1 MSAVARP
8 PLRERALAPMSRR
21 FSIEP
26 RPVPTLRL
34 QLAVALGSIVAALLA
49 GALLL
54 AATGSDPLS
63 VYQEIVTASVGT
75 PLAFSQTLVQT
86 TPLLL
91 TGLATVVVFRMRI
104 FSIGADGQLLVGA
117 VLASGIALKL
127 DGLPGPLLIVLALLG
142 GVLGGALWAGI
153 AGVGRA
159 YLRVDEVIST
169 LMLNFLALYLINY
182 LIIDTHS
189 IWRDPT
195 TGQAQGALL
204 PEKVVLPRLFEQAD
218 VGILIAVVVAL
229 GLWAIVRWTRWG
241 YELRVIGDSPRAG
254 RYAGMRI
261 GRKVLAVFLIS
272 GALAGLAGAIQ
283 VTTVTQ
289 ALDVTGL
296 SPGLGYGYTGIVVA
310 AIARLSFVAVL
321 PAGLLMAALLSA
333 GPALELVQVPQ
344 SVVLVLQG
352 LVLLLVAAG
361 QFLLSYRVR
370 RVVREEAS

>member
-1 MSAVARP
+1 MSALTLPR
-8 PLRERALAPMSRR
+8 RGRRAAGPRR
-21 FSIEP
+21 GLTIEP
-26 RPVPTLRL
+26 R
-34 QLAVALGSIVAALLA
+34 AVASLGVRVGVLAGSLVGAALV

-54 AATGSDPLS
+54 AITGYDAVA
-63 VYQEIVTASVGT
+63 VYQEIYDASFGT
-75 PLAFSQTLVQT
+75 PLSFSQTLVQT
-86 TPLLL
+86 TPIVL
-91 TGLATVVVFRMRI
+91 TACAAAIAYRVKLYT
-104 FSIGADGQLLVGA
+104 IGADGQLLVGA
-117 VLASGIALKL
+117 VVASGIALQF
-127 DGLPGPLLIVLALLG
+127 DGLPGPLLIVLAMLG
-142 GVLGGALWAGI
+142 GVVGGALWAGI

-182 LIIDTHS
+182 LIIDTQS

-195 TGQAQGALL
+195 TSQAQGALL
-204 PEKVVLPRLFEQAD
+204 PEHVVLPPLFEQAD
-218 VGILIAVVVAL
+218 AGILIAVAVAL
-229 GLWAIVRWTRWG
+229 ALWAIVRWTRWG

-261 GRKVLAVFLIS
+261 GRKILTVFLIS

-289 ALDVTGL
+289 ALDVSGL

-310 AIARLSFVAVL
+310 AIARLSFVAIL